1 MRQKSLIT
9 LVSIL
14 ALLLGGCPSGEDQ
27 PTALITPSP
36 VKKVALKPKIATTP
50 SFATPLTAKQPGKS
64 TAVPGL
70 IQSIPPEARVNQI
83 RNNVGRSDPF
93 AAIPTV
99 PVAILPSPGAAGTAN
114 RPVPVIP
121 QLPPER
127 GNAGGSTG
135 GNQPRTTRNT
145 NPRSV
150 AQGTSRA
157 RPNVLP
163 TVPRIATRPT
173 QANRQTLKPPATVT
187 RPGGGS
193 IASLPPLAMGPREL
207 PQLQEPTLAKTIE
220 VTGVVEA
227 GGIQTAIVKVPNEPA
242 RSVREGER
250 LSNGQVLV
258 KRIEVNSGPTPT
270 VILEQ
275 FGQEVAR
282 QVGDKPSGTPGQ
294 PGSPTAWLENP
305 QPGIVNTLVI
315 V

>member
-14 ALLLGGCPSGEDQ
+14 ALFLGGCPSGEDSE
-27 PTALITPSP
+27 PTVLITPSP
-36 VKKVALKPKIATTP
+36 IKKATSKPKLAATP
-50 SFATPLTAKQPGKS
+50 FATPLAAKQPGKP
-64 TAVPGL
+64 TAVAGL
-70 IQSIPPEARVNQI
+70 TQSLPPDARVNQI
-83 RNNVGRSDPF
+83 RKNVGRNDPF

-99 PVAILPSPGAAGTAN
+99 PVVIPPSPGATGGTGN

-121 QLPPER
+121 QLPPGR
-127 GNAGGSTG
+127 ANAGGGG
-135 GNQPRTTRNT
+135 GNQPRTPRTATTPTR
-145 NPRSV
+145 V
-150 AQGTSRA
+150 AQGTPNRN

-163 TVPRIATRPT
+163 PASRIATRPQT
-173 QANRQTLKPPATVT
+173 TRQTLKPPATVT
-187 RPGGGS
+187 RPGG
-193 IASLPPLAMGPREL
+193 ILPLPPLAVGPREL

-220 VTGVVEA
+220 VTGVVNS
-227 GGIQTAIVKVPNEPA
+227 GGIASAIVKVPNEPA

-294 PGSPTAWLENP
+294 PTAWLEHP
-305 QPGIVNTLVI
+305 QPVIVNPSLKA
-315 V
+315 

>member
-14 ALLLGGCPSGEDQ
+14 ALFLGGCPSGEDNE

-36 VKKVALKPKIATTP
+36 VKKVPRKPTVAATPTP
-50 SFATPLTAKQPGKS
+50 FATPLATKQPGKP
-64 TAVPGL
+64 TAVAGL
-70 IQSIPPEARVNQI
+70 IQSLPPDARVNQI
-83 RNNVGRSDPF
+83 RKNVGRNDPF

-99 PVAILPSPGAAGTAN
+99 PVVIPPSPGATGGTTN

-121 QLPPER
+121 QLPPGR
-127 GNAGGSTG
+127 GNAG
-135 GNQPRTTRNT
+135 GNQPRTGTTPTR
-145 NPRSV
+145 V
-150 AQGTSRA
+150 AQGTPNRN

-163 TVPRIATRPT
+163 PVPRIAARPQTTRPT
-173 QANRQTLKPPATVT
+173 QPGRQTLPPATVT
-187 RPGGGS
+187 RPGGLVP
-193 IASLPPLAMGPREL
+193 LPPLAVGPREL
-207 PQLQEPTLAKTIE
+207 PQLQEPALAKTIE
-220 VTGVVEA
+220 VTGVVNS
-227 GGIQTAIVKVPNEPA
+227 GGITSAIVKVPNEPA

-294 PGSPTAWLENP
+294 PTAMMI
-305 QPGIVNTLVI
+305 GKSFGKA
-315 V
+315 